1 MGSAYFYHLTNDTV
15 ERTLPMLLEKSRAAG
30 WVIEVRGTDKTAM
43 ERLDQ
48 ALWTGAP
55 EGFMPHGMAGG
66 DHDADQPILL
76 TVGSRAVA
84 NNPSCIMS
92 VHGGDISAD
101 EVKTAE
107 RVCVLFDGH
116 NGDALAAARVQ
127 WKTLTDAGC
136 SAQYWSQDSGRWEKK
151 AEK

>member
-1 MGSAYFYHLTNDTV
+1 MGAAFFYHLTHSTV
-15 ERTLPMLLEKSRAAG
+15 EQTLPMLLEKSRAAG
-30 WVIEVRGTDKTAM
+30 WVIEVRGTDRVFLD
-43 ERLDQ
+43 RLDR
-48 ALWTGAP
+48 ALWSGSS
-55 EGFMPHGMAGG
+55 EGFLPHGVVGG

-76 TVGSRAVA
+76 TMGETASNGATCV
-84 NNPSCIMS
+84 MS
-92 VHGGDISAD
+92 VQGAD
-101 EVKTAE
+101 VSPQEVTDAD

-116 NGDALAAARVQ
+116 DGEALAKARTQ